1 MLLNSK
7 SDIFVSDLRIK
18 KIPSKLFFGDICFI
32 LSNIKNMSKKIN
44 IFDYYMDFEKN
55 NVIIY
60 YKGPFLESI
69 LARISEDIKLRFEN
83 DPITRQKVFSIFIEL
98 AQNIAHH
105 SSERNIYTSD
115 QLKRSGN
122 GTFQISETD
131 THFTLIAGNLI
142 RNEQVPEIIDK
153 CNTINELDVE
163 GLRKLK
169 RDLRNLPKREQQKGA
184 NIGLVD
190 IALKAQNPLQ
200 VEVAPLNEELSYFI
214 ISVDV
219 LKVNNKVESE

>member
-1 MLLNSK
+1 
-7 SDIFVSDLRIK
+7 
-18 KIPSKLFFGDICFI
+18 
-32 LSNIKNMSKKIN
+32 MSKTIN

-105 SSERNIYTSD
+105 SSERNIYTGE

-122 GTFQISETD
+122 GTFQISESD
-131 THFTLIAGNLI
+131 THFTLVAGNLI

-169 RDLRNLPKREQQKGA
+169 RDLRNLPKRENQKGA

-200 VEVAPLNEELSYFI
+200 VEVAPVNEELSYFI

-219 LKVNNKVESE
+219 SKANRIES

>member
-1 MLLNSK
+1 
-7 SDIFVSDLRIK
+7 
-18 KIPSKLFFGDICFI
+18 
-32 LSNIKNMSKKIN
+32 MSKKIN
-44 IFDYYMDFEKN
+44 IFDYYMDFEEN

-60 YKGPFLESI
+60 YKGPFMESI
-69 LARISEDIKLRFEN
+69 LAKISEDIKLRFEN

-105 SSERNIYTSD
+105 SSERNIYAD

-122 GTFQISETD
+122 GTFQISESEN
-131 THFTLIAGNLI
+131 HFTLIAGNLI

-153 CNTINELDVE
+153 CNIVNELDMD
-163 GLRKLK
+163 GLRRLK
-169 RDLRNLPKREQQKGA
+169 RDLRNLPRREGHKGA

-190 IALKAQNPLQ
+190 IAIKAQNQLQ
-200 VEVAPLNEELSYFI
+200 VEVAPVSDDYSYFI

-219 LKVNNKVESE
+219 PKLTKTD

>member
-1 MLLNSK
+1 MFKVIIKTVASK
-7 SDIFVSDLRIK
+7 LHFCNIRFIIK
-18 KIPSKLFFGDICFI
+18 KPED
-32 LSNIKNMSKKIN
+32 MSKKIN
-44 IFDYYMDFEKN
+44 IFDYYMDFEEN

-60 YKGPFLESI
+60 YKGPFMESI
-69 LARISEDIKLRFEN
+69 LAKISEDIKLRFEN

-105 SSERNIYTSD
+105 SSERNIYAD

-122 GTFQISETD
+122 GTFQISESEN
-131 THFTLIAGNLI
+131 HFTLIAGNLI

-153 CNTINELDVE
+153 CNIVNELDMD
-163 GLRKLK
+163 GLRRLK
-169 RDLRNLPKREQQKGA
+169 RDLRNLPRREGHKGA

-190 IALKAQNPLQ
+190 IAIKAQNQLQ
-200 VEVAPLNEELSYFI
+200 VEVAPVSDDYSYFI

-219 LKVNNKVESE
+219 PKLTKTD